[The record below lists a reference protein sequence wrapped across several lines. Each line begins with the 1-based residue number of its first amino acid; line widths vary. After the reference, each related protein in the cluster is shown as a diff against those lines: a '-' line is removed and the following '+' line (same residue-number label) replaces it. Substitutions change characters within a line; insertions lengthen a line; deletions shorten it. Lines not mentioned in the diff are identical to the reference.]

1 MNSLLNKLVFFAVA
15 FYSLVEGFEL
25 FVLTDGPRDKITHH
39 RRWKAAK
46 TWLTHVIDA
55 TKIGTEIHFITSSD
69 PNHKVN
75 IRHAS
80 GTRDIHSRISYLGR
94 PGYDTYSAIV
104 SLAHQ
109 LEDDKENRFNLND
122 LKALILLT
130 DGDIGVDIEANCF
143 VSPNFEIFDKS
154 SNCGKIYLDALNYAT
169 KPGQLSSI
177 DLVFVVNWAT
187 DELIDQS
194 LIKAMTKIFPD
205 SRIVCGTLDSL
216 RETAVELLRELNT
229 DITDEPKLFAPE
241 IRMLDQ
247 LVDH

>member
-1 MNSLLNKLVFFAVA
+1 LSNSKFLLAAAA
-15 FYSLVEGFEL
+15 FYRIVEGIEL
-25 FVLTDGPRDKITHH
+25 FVLTDGPKNKAIHH
-39 RRWKAAK
+39 RRWRAAK
-46 TWLTHVIDA
+46 SWLTHVIDA
-55 TKIGTEIHFITSSD
+55 TKIGSEIHFLTSSD

-80 GTRDIHSRISYLGR
+80 GIRDIHSRVSYLGT

-104 SLAHQ
+104 SLAYQ
-109 LEDDKENRFNLND
+109 LDSIKENESNK
-122 LKALILLT
+122 LKGLILMT

-143 VSPNFEIFDKS
+143 VSPNFNIFDKS

-177 DLVFVVNWAT
+177 DIVFVVNWA
-187 DELIDQS
+187 DERLIDQS

-216 RETAVELLRELNT
+216 RETVVELLRELNT
-229 DITDEPKLFAPE
+229 DVSKETKIIAPE
-241 IRMLDQ
+241 IRLLDQ
-247 LVDH
+247 IVDH